1 MMTARRSR
9 HPPPSMRLVR
19 SVRTPCPPRN
29 RHEKAGNMHRHGAQ
43 GPLHIA
49 MIAPPWFTIPPQGY
63 GGVENVCADLIGG
76 LIERGHAVTLVG
88 AGADG
93 TAANFVATYDEPPS
107 ARLGEPLPE

>member
-1 MMTARRSR
+1 
-9 HPPPSMRLVR
+9 MRLVR

-63 GGVENVCADLIGG
+63 GGVESVCADLASGD
-76 LIERGHAVTLVG
+76 LPSDRTLVTEPSRVGGGVRTFRPLRRRG
-88 AGADG
+88 AGIWLA
-93 TAANFVATYDEPPS
+93 VPS
-107 ARLGEPLPE
+107 ALL